1 MRGKV
6 DLSAQVL
13 IRKRI
18 TPAYAGKRHFLRNI
32 RRHNWD
38 HPRLC
43 GEKRK
48 LYASGYSYTGSPPPM
63 RGKVFGCPAL
73 THKSRI
79 TPAYAGKSK
88 CKSQSFAPVQDHPRL
103 CGEKLTNRRIL
114 CIIVGSPPPMRGK
127 VSRSAFSRSAAA
139 GSPPPMRGKV
149 APSTPKRKTMR
160 ITPAYAGKS
169 TQH

>member
-1 MRGKV
+1 MRGKAEGGAG
-6 DLSAQVL
+6 SGCC
-13 IRKRI
+13 RRI

-103 CGEKLTNRRIL
+103 CGEKYSTLDRMRRSK
-114 CIIVGSPPPMRGK
+114 GSPPPMRGK
-127 VSRSAFSRSAAA
+127 VCRN
-139 GSPPPMRGKV
+139 RGKV
-149 APSTPKRKTMR
+149 WLWR
-160 ITPAYAGKS
+160 ITPAYAGKRQS
-169 TQH
+169 HQGLCPRSRDHPRLCGEKSV